1 MFSNIIIQLVEQ
13 YGYLAFFLAFSLGPF
28 GIPVPNEVTILTG
41 GILSNTGVLDP
52 WITYFYIS
60 VGLLT
65 AYTIAYFAGRILGGN
80 ISIRLQNNR
89 YFQNADKL
97 FKQRGDWAMCFGVF
111 IPLIRYILPFIVG
124 LSGVTFKKFALISY
138 FSVLFWTV
146 TFFTAGRYLGG
157 IVF

>member
-1 MFSNIIIQLVEQ
+1 M
-13 YGYLAFFLAFSLGPF
+13 
-28 GIPVPNEVTILTG
+28 
-41 GILSNTGVLDP
+41 LDP

-89 YFQNADKL
+89 YFQKADKL
-97 FKQRGDWAMCFGVF
+97 FKQRGDLAMCFGVF

-146 TFFTAGRYLGG
+146 TFFTAGRYLGR